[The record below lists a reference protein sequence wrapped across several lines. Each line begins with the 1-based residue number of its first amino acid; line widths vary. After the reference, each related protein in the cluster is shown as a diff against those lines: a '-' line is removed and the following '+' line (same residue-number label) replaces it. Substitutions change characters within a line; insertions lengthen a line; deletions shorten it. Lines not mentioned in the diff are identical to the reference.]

1 MLIYY
6 AHSMLIYNTEKE
18 REEIDLIKLNEG
30 HTYGNYDVTIIN
42 PNGWIYD
49 NGNGKDVM
57 EQCFVFIKQSDM
69 TVFSTLKDGV
79 IGKGVYSEIE
89 KALYYDKSVFH
100 LRQDG
105 DMRRFLEKDFDK
117 IELVN
122 EGKDWKK
129 YAKVKL

>member
-1 MLIYY
+1 
-6 AHSMLIYNTEKE
+6 
-18 REEIDLIKLNEG
+18 
-30 HTYGNYDVTIIN
+30 
-42 PNGWIYD
+42 
-49 NGNGKDVM
+49 M

-89 KALYYDKSVFH
+89 KALYYDKPVFH

-105 DMRRFLEKDFDK
+105 DMRRFLEEDFNK

-122 EGKDWKK
+122 EGKDWRK

>member
-1 MLIYY
+1 MLVYY

-42 PNGWIYD
+42 PNGWVYD

-57 EQCFVFIKQSDM
+57 EQCFVFIKNCDCV
-69 TVFSTLKDGV
+69 VFSTLEDDI
-79 IGKGVYSEIE
+79 IGKGVYSEIN
-89 KALYYDKSVFH
+89 KALEYGKNIFQLNNGKLYIFD
-100 LRQDG
+100 R
-105 DMRRFLEKDFDK
+105 EKYNK
-117 IELVN
+117 IELVD
-122 EGKDWKK
+122 EGKDWRK